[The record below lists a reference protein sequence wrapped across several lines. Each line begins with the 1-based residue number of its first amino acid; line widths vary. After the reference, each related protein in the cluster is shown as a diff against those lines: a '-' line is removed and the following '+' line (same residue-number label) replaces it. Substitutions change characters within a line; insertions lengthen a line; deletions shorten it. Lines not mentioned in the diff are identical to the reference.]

1 MVSYLG
7 QSQYTS
13 VDVSQFNAYPSF
25 GSLIDFKLM
34 YSSYSNVPMP
44 TSVTFQVVIGV
55 HTVELGVVSVE
66 VELCDQV
73 INVFRDQRAVSWKL
87 SAAPGVCVDQLRHTL
102 HAITTC
108 DATRQTFEP
117 ADMCLSLF
125 QNNGV
130 SFLQNLVDGD
140 ESLEGL
146 DLVGHDGLTGTWTQY
161 DCETFGQ

>member
-55 HTVELGVVSVE
+55 HTVELGVISVE

-73 INVFRDQRAVSWKL
+73 INVFRDQRTVS
-87 SAAPGVCVDQLRHTL
+87 
-102 HAITTC
+102 
-108 DATRQTFEP
+108 
-117 ADMCLSLF
+117 
-125 QNNGV
+125 
-130 SFLQNLVDGD
+130 
-140 ESLEGL
+140 
-146 DLVGHDGLTGTWTQY
+146 
-161 DCETFGQ
+161 